1 MGTVPENRQ
10 GMGAGCCLE
19 EKGKMNKGVMSLE
32 EKERSCL
39 VWMFKCME
47 SCSDTHLSDQISQN
61 NRKKSFLNVRCV
73 SISQHRMA
81 LLIQMPP
88 VVLPGP
94 SEMP

>member
-61 NRKKSFLNVRCV
+61 NRKKIILECK
-73 SISQHRMA
+73 MC
-81 LLIQMPP
+81 
-88 VVLPGP
+88 
-94 SEMP
+94 

>member
-1 MGTVPENRQ
+1 MGTVPENRE

-61 NRKKSFLNVRCV
+61 NRKKIILECK
-73 SISQHRMA
+73 MC
-81 LLIQMPP
+81 
-88 VVLPGP
+88 
-94 SEMP
+94 